1 MRKVTL
7 FIAVSLDGYI
17 ADRNGD
23 VNWLNGQEENGDNF
37 GSYSE
42 FISGI
47 DTVIMGWN
55 TYHQVVTELSPD
67 EWVYPEQKS
76 YVITHLSLIHI
87 SWNRCGRQCQH
98 INVFLKLFDFFLM
111 SHAEALLLINDQ
123 QPQILKF
130 HIGRQNPVCS
140 DHDIHQS
147 LFQIRHRPFLFRGCP
162 ETAQQIHSDREILHA
177 LHKGIVMLLGEDRR
191 RHQID
196 YLLSLIHI

>member
-23 VNWLNGQEENGDNF
+23 VNWLKGQEEYGDNF

-67 EWVYPEQKS
+67 EWV
-76 YVITHLSLIHI
+76 
-87 SWNRCGRQCQH
+87 
-98 INVFLKLFDFFLM
+98 
-111 SHAEALLLINDQ
+111 
-123 QPQILKF
+123 
-130 HIGRQNPVCS
+130 
-140 DHDIHQS
+140 
-147 LFQIRHRPFLFRGCP
+147 
-162 ETAQQIHSDREILHA
+162 
-177 LHKGIVMLLGEDRR
+177 
-191 RHQID
+191 
-196 YLLSLIHI
+196 

>member
-76 YVITHLSLIHI
+76 YVITHREIPSTEAIVFTAENPCALVRSLRKEEGEGIWICGGADIIQQLMKEDLIDRWHI
-87 SWNRCGRQCQH
+87 SV
-98 INVFLKLFDFFLM
+98 I
-111 SHAEALLLINDQ
+111 
-123 QPQILKF
+123 P
-130 HIGRQNPVCS
+130 
-140 DHDIHQS
+140 
-147 LFQIRHRPFLFRGCP
+147 
-162 ETAQQIHSDREILHA
+162 T
-177 LHKGIVMLLGEDRR
+177 LLGSGIRLFGELAAERKLQLVKTQSYNGITNLIYERR
-191 RHQID
+191 K
-196 YLLSLIHI
+196 